1 MKTVHNRSLKMIFE
15 YNSTREND
23 TKNNNVKKNF
33 KCYVHFKISTI
44 RYLTSQKRRKIQENI
59 SQY

>member
-1 MKTVHNRSLKMIFE
+1 MKTIHNRSLKMIFE

-33 KCYVHFKISTI
+33 KCYVHF
-44 RYLTSQKRRKIQENI
+44 
-59 SQY
+59 